1 VARATGVTFVAHV
14 QCKRD
19 RDGCPALLE
28 VNPRMPG
35 TLGLTIA
42 AGVDMPRLALDALRG
57 RPLPEHAEF
66 CEKAMVR
73 FLDERFLDLSE
84 ISETVA

>member
-1 VARATGVTFVAHV
+1 
-14 QCKRD
+14 
-19 RDGCPALLE
+19 
-28 VNPRMPG
+28 
-35 TLGLTIA
+35 
-42 AGVDMPRLALDALRG
+42 MPRLALDAMRG

-84 ISETVA
+84 IAETVG